1 MQLCVIHYSI
11 SFFLYFMPY
20 ETQERK
26 KRSTVQDTDILHV
39 FITAQIILHFYIY
52 KRQEQGPTARVN
64 Y

>member
-52 KRQEQGPTARVN
+52 KRQGKNCQLL
-64 Y
+64 